1 MAFRGAKVYSDGSHY
16 IAIPQKERQPQKKK
30 NVIYSIE
37 QEERKEEFEKAYKES
52 NEKKRK
58 EKVKRIIN
66 AMEEKFESKEKAAEY
81 VKAQMERKMRN
92 LIVRRMRLARKINL
106 GQWNYFCTFTYD
118 DKKHTE
124 ESFKK
129 KLSNAFKKLVSRR
142 DWVIIG
148 VWERSP
154 TNNRLHFHGIFYIP
168 EMVGE
173 LKEQKDYSTK
183 THQMQIT
190 RQNTYFT
197 ERFGRNDF
205 SPLNKDDLRY
215 ASSYL
220 MKYIEK
226 SGERIFY
233 SKNTPTYFI
242 SDILDDDVACPYGIE
257 DRKLLLFDNFS
268 CFKDGVY
275 MGEVS
280 PEVIRQ
286 MKKAN

>member
-16 IAIPQKERQPQKKK
+16 IAIPQNKKQNQKKK
-30 NVIYSIE
+30 DVIYSPE
-37 QEERKEEFEKAYKES
+37 QEEKKEEFEKVYKES
-52 NEKKRK
+52 IGKKRK
-58 EKVKRIIN
+58 EKTKTIIN
-66 AMEEKFESKEKAAEY
+66 VMEEKFESKEKAAEY

-118 DKKHTE
+118 DKNHTE
-124 ESFKK
+124 DSFRK

-154 TNNRLHFHGIFYIP
+154 ANKRLHFHGLFYIP
-168 EMVGE
+168 EMIGE
-173 LKEQKDYSTK
+173 LVEHKDYSTK
-183 THQMQIT
+183 YHKMQIT

-205 SPLNKDDLRY
+205 SPLNKNELDNVK
-215 ASSYL
+215 AYL
-220 MKYIEK
+220 MKYLEK

-257 DRKLLLFDNFS
+257 DRKLLLYDNFS
-268 CFKDGVY
+268 CFRNGVY

-280 PEVIRQ
+280 PEVIKQ